1 MQKVKSNRDWDANS
15 SITNNL
21 GTVNFDE
28 KCEAEVSNEMAAL
41 LNSQG
46 KVTLVGKETKEPT
59 TTPAVEVEVVD
70 VVDEEVIDPNADP
83 EPEAAIKEP
92 YDLPPPQ
99 NGITDTDPPA
109 ESTPE
114 AAPEPLSEQDKA
126 DLVEVLSEHSN
137 KELKAILT
145 EGEVVFKGNAS
156 NGALIDLIVENNLI

>member
-28 KCEAEVSNEMAAL
+28 KCEADVSNEMAAL

-46 KVTLVGKETKEPT
+46 KVTLVGKETKDP
-59 TTPAVEVEVVD
+59 TPAATPVKEIEVVN
-70 VVDEEVIDPNADP
+70 EEIIDPNADP
-83 EPEAAIKEP
+83 EPEAIKEP
-92 YDLPPPQ
+92 VTDPPQ
-99 NGITDTDPPA
+99 NGKVDEEEVEEDTP
-109 ESTPE
+109 
-114 AAPEPLSEQDKA
+114 PEPLSEQEKA

-145 EGEVVFKGNAS
+145 EGEVEFKGNSS
-156 NGALIDLIVENNLI
+156 NETLINLIVENNLI